1 MRQKKLLMIALL
13 CTIVQGVWAWD
24 GSGTSAD
31 PYKIKNSA
39 DWKQLADDVTGG
51 NSFSG
56 QYFEMTADVDAQGIS
71 VGSESKPFSGTFS
84 GGMFT
89 LTYNAGTIGYYREGL
104 HAPFVLLKGAAIKD
118 LKVAGE
124 IYSKSKYSAGLA
136 CFVDGAKTTTV
147 SGCHVT
153 TRINGSYD
161 VNDDANFGGFVAFVK
176 STSSNPLSF
185 KDCSFQGL
193 LGDFTAGSACF
204 VGFTRVPIS
213 IEHCMV
219 DPITVYQGVSNTATF
234 VRATDDVTCALKECY
249 YTQAYGKEQGQGVFK
264 SVKVP
269 DGCKA
274 EMVSQPMLTFNGVD
288 YYGPGTQVNLT
299 VPEGTPFDHWVTSG
313 KPIGCFISDPWTADG
328 IHTISDIRTQ
338 PQLSIATSMPEPYQS
353 NRERYGINYRYL
365 TDKDYLLFMSDSLR
379 QARGYRFNNKGECFV
394 YDVDGTMTYIT
405 VVWNCNPNSE
415 VFQNFFRDG
424 WFQDK
429 DYEGCII
436 DNDLVSDGWEHTHLF
451 AIAPRAFL
459 NVKQLKRIVFKSDID
474 PTFRGNAVI
483 PLEVI
488 IQEQAFKDSGIEEL
502 VMMYRNEK
510 TEQWE
515 VLGPTSGVTV
525 AANAFEGTSA
535 QIAVDPSVY
544 QSYLADKNW
553 SAHSSRFS
561 IYAAK
566 VEDMSVNGAVY
577 SYMRNTKGE
586 PLKNSNSDHA
596 TLMETL
602 RYWNADYQEFTASS
616 LLSTRDDQNIWYASV
631 VGCDDSYLKSNDG
644 TMRIYNDP
652 GSYYNYKTIVI
663 GRNAFKDSKELKHIE
678 FWQTNGRSENSL
690 NDLKMVIQ
698 NGAFKGCSNLKEL
711 RMFYYVQDGDDHW
724 EVLGPENV
732 IPGDNIFGIPYDEMD
747 NANLDEQKRLYEE
760 AIPADFKIIV
770 SPDRYQDFINDPN
783 WMVYQEFI
791 EPSEFNP
798 NSSDM
803 KDFSLNGLTYG
814 YMTSPGGIM
823 QTSQTVSQD
832 VSWWTAPRIAIE
844 LALEIWS
851 VGSAIS
857 SFKAAQAALVSQTNT
872 IAALQAL
879 TPTTWEAMNKLPTVD
894 LMNNFMASGVE
905 QVLPEVLQ
913 KGGKHVS
920 DLVNL
925 GFITEAVS
933 QQGVVTRVMK
943 SGDGLIQA
951 FNQYILLRS
960 GGRPGEGLVNT
971 VAFSANLN
979 FIHLANTA
987 IGILQKRVSSTLA
1000 KNIANFPL
1008 AAAACGLATTSSYFS
1023 SKCWGGTGSYDGD
1036 ALQKGMK
1043 ANILSNMH
1051 QVSLAGG
1058 GYVITTPQKNLC
1070 YHTYIKDVPASTTD
1084 AVIYAGTG
1092 KGQGRNNNARTMTMA
1107 KTAFRDHTSLK
1118 TVKFHETGVQSDE
1131 AMPMLF
1137 TIPDSA
1143 FVGCTN
1149 LESLDL
1155 RAQTES
1161 NGQQALGPESFI
1173 LGGDSIFAGLD
1184 PAKFHIIIDPKRKQD
1199 FLDNESW
1206 KPLEQYFVYEEAQP
1220 KTQYQEYGGNYAYAY
1235 ENGTTQKV
1243 NKVSGHKI
1251 EHTVV
1256 TGADNEF
1263 LSGHQG
1269 ALKLCNDIGVWNNYQ
1284 LDAVTKKAF
1293 MGNQSLRVVNFTDL
1307 MGTGAYGTSYTGL
1320 QVALMDS
1327 CFADCKN
1334 LANLDL
1340 LYLVTDGDNHIDP
1353 IRPEQVTIGKGVLD
1367 GTTAKIKMMPQQ
1379 VQWFEADTTWNK
1391 YKDRFMA
1398 CIIKPGDEGI
1408 RKALKPMAYYDMA
1421 HTGYDPTTWDE
1432 YIDLARIG
1440 GAGFSWLD
1448 GKFREQSDD
1457 IRSFSEFK
1465 HFENVGLDYVGKEW
1479 FRGCKNLSNIVLPK
1493 TIKTLQE
1500 YAFASCFKLE
1510 EIELP
1515 AALTEVGSHAFADCR
1530 GLKTIHVLGTTP
1542 ANLTGTDHF
1551 QKNEG
1556 LKIYVPAGSVDA
1568 YKTAWAEYKDY
1579 IVSNADYKVV
1589 NEVTLTNAGTLAE
1602 KLGLYVEWSYSG
1614 GAAYDEPRYIHGNY
1628 AKFDSLVVHGP
1639 LNDLDLWT
1647 IRYLTGNNGYDRGGV
1662 ATDGNLRYLNLYDT
1676 RIVKDDN
1683 KAHYLNKSWG
1693 IKWAWE
1699 AIQNENELPY
1709 NLFFNCTSLESLV
1722 LPKTLTKINARIFEG
1737 CSALKRLAIP
1747 ASLQDYDTWEYF
1759 KGLLDYPLEEL
1770 VFVTDKPA
1778 VSDRNNPWGQEIS
1791 VAYTKKSQLSDYM
1804 NQPYLTRSAQAVVS
1818 LFEDDAVMETL
1829 AQNGQFFPSEY
1840 LQKESIGNI
1849 FRGNDKIVSFK
1860 EFNLFTEVKELEP
1873 GAFFNCNNL
1882 KDISLP
1888 DSLERIARTTF
1899 SGCRRLDTI
1908 YISTEKVPE
1917 LAEKA
1922 FADLPDDF
1930 RILVPKN
1937 LCKLYR
1943 EKWAEY
1949 ADHINVD
1956 EQNYSDNEWTVVTL
1970 DKPNTLAEKLGFE
1983 VNWDYRRMTVFSTKH
1998 NYINGV
2004 RGDYSKIHKL
2014 KVNGPISGS
2023 DFAFM
2028 RYLAGFCPWS
2038 NSRNA
2043 MGQLEAIDLYDADIK
2058 ASDDLSAPDMF
2069 KVITHMGPSN
2079 VEADN
2084 ELPSYAFL
2092 QAYNL
2097 KSLVLPKTC
2106 TKINTRALQQCEALE
2121 TLVLGDDLVDFDW
2134 SALDDDVMLTRLYI
2148 MAKQKPEMTQDNWLV
2163 RQLYNNY
2170 NPTFD
2175 AFYVR
2180 PSLYN
2185 DYLSDRAY
2193 THDLQRTNLI
2203 SKGVFDDDDSFCAFA
2218 RHAAATQDDLGG
2230 ITDVKGWFDNY
2241 AAARNLTPL
2250 KYTAIDTLK
2259 AATMAPLTQ
2268 LEQVALPKTL
2278 KDIEQ
2283 NAFQKNT
2290 KLRYVD
2296 MLLSNDADLM
2306 NLLHNVVHSYLGL
2319 NEQMT
2324 LAYMPAEF
2332 GDIGETNVVVSKDGQ
2347 LKAYEYSL
2355 IDSLDYMVPY
2365 AFEAISIKNS
2375 RKLAASQ
2382 KPYSMCLPY
2391 AISLPQGSMAYKLS
2405 WRDANTLVFEEET
2418 STTLEALHPY
2428 LVMVNGDNGAQG
2440 KENYLSLDSY
2450 KFEAPQPIPASTGI
2464 RIIQDDAPGYS
2475 IRGTLKGISNAEA
2488 ADLGAYILQS
2498 DGKWHPVSTANAKA
2512 SILPFRAYLLP
2523 STHSNGARAVS
2534 MSLVNADGTTAI
2546 DTIRTIDADG
2556 TERYYDLNG
2565 RRIDSHTAK
2574 GVVIEN
2580 GKKVIRK

>member
-1 MRQKKLLMIALL
+1 MIALL

-24 GSGTSAD
+24 GSGTSTD

-39 DWKQLADDVTGG
+39 DWKQLADDVTDG

-71 VGSESKPFSGTFS
+71 VGSKSKPFSGTFS

-89 LTYNAGTIGYYREGL
+89 LTYNAGTISSSQKGDN
-104 HAPFVLLKGAAIKD
+104 APFVLLNGATIKD
-118 LKVAGE
+118 LKITGE
-124 IYSKSKYSAGLA
+124 VYSKSMYAAGLS
-136 CFVDGAKTTTV
+136 CFVDGAVATTIT
-147 SGCHVT
+147 SCHVST
-153 TRINGSYD
+153 QLSSSYD
-161 VNDDANFGGFVAFVK
+161 LHESANFGGFIAQVRPSCTGGV
-176 STSSNPLSF
+176 TF
-185 KDCSFQGL
+185 KNCSFQGAL
-193 LGDFTAGSACF
+193 TDFTANSACF
-204 VGFTRVPIS
+204 VGYTPVAVS
-213 IEHCMV
+213 LEHCLV
-219 DPITVYQGVSNTATF
+219 DPISVFKNQANTATF
-234 VRATDDVTCALKECY
+234 VRAANGVACYLKECY
-249 YTQAYGKEQGQGVFK
+249 YTKSYGDVQGQCVFRE
-264 SVKVP
+264 VKMP
-269 DGCKA
+269 KGCTA
-274 EMVSQPMLTFNGVD
+274 EMVGKALLTFNSVD
-288 YYGPGTQVNLT
+288 YYASGAQVRLT
-299 VPEGTPFDHWVTSG
+299 MPDGTPFDHWVTSG
-313 KPIGCFISDPWTADG
+313 EPVGCFINDPWTANG
-328 IHTISDIRTQ
+328 IHTLTDVRSQ
-338 PQLSIATSMPEPYQS
+338 PQLSIATSMPKPYQS
-353 NRERYGINYRYL
+353 NRQRYGINYRYL
-365 TDKDYLLFMSDSLR
+365 SRNDYKLFMSDSLF
-379 QARGYRFNNKGECFV
+379 QARGYRFDKDGLCYF
-394 YDVDGTMTYIT
+394 YDVDGTMTYLT
-405 VVWNCNPNSE
+405 AVWNCDANAE
-415 VFQNFFRDG
+415 TFQNYYRGG
-424 WFQDK
+424 WFKDK

-436 DNDLVSDGWEHTHLF
+436 ENDLVSDAWEHTHLF
-451 AIAPRAFL
+451 AVAPRAFL
-459 NVKQLKRIVFKSDID
+459 NVKNLKRIIFKSDID
-474 PTFRGNAVI
+474 PTFRGNATVG
-483 PLEVI
+483 LDVA
-488 IQEQAFKDSGIEEL
+488 IQEQAFKDSGLEEL

-510 TEQWE
+510 TNQWE
-515 VLGPTSGVTV
+515 VLGPTSGVKV
-525 AANAFEGTSA
+525 AADAFEGTSA

-544 QSYLADKNW
+544 QSYLSDNNW

-577 SYMRNTKGE
+577 SYMRNIKGE

-602 RYWNADYQEFTASS
+602 RYWNADYQDFTASS
-616 LLSTRDDQNIWYASV
+616 LLSTRDDKNIWYASV

-678 FWQTNGRSENSL
+678 FWQTNGRSENSFD
-690 NDLKMVIQ
+690 DLKMVIQ

-724 EVLGPENV
+724 EVLGPEDV
-732 IPGDNIFGIPYDEMD
+732 IPGDDIFGMPSYDELEGLKD
-747 NANLDEQKRLYEE
+747 DEQLAKREE
-760 AIPADFKIIV
+760 AIPQDFRIVV
-770 SPDRYQDFINDPN
+770 SPDRYQEFLSDPN
-783 WMVYQEFI
+783 WQVYAKYI
-791 EPSEFNP
+791 EPAEFNP
-798 NSSDM
+798 NNSDM
-803 KDFSLNGLTYG
+803 KDFSLGGLTYG

-844 LALEIWS
+844 VIIDIVTLGSSIKSSFAEGVLVKSQLDAIKTITAPTMILADERATIIKS
-851 VGSAIS
+851 VEKLYTTGLKAYSSIIAPEMIKKEMESFSWYGLIKNSGEWVSEQAAMNAIS
-857 SFKAAQAALVSQTNT
+857 KLQSYCYRTMLNSLSRYASACNT
-872 IAALQAL
+872 HIL
-879 TPTTWEAMNKLPTVD
+879 N
-894 LMNNFMASGVE
+894 
-905 QVLPEVLQ
+905 
-913 KGGKHVS
+913 
-920 DLVNL
+920 
-925 GFITEAVS
+925 
-933 QQGVVTRVMK
+933 VVMP
-943 SGDGLIQA
+943 SLHG
-951 FNQYILLRS
+951 
-960 GGRPGEGLVNT
+960 
-971 VAFSANLN
+971 
-979 FIHLANTA
+979 
-987 IGILQKRVSSTLA
+987 
-1000 KNIANFPL
+1000 
-1008 AAAACGLATTSSYFS
+1008 TTSSLLGAAGNSLLVANSVTTASYLS
-1023 SKCWGGTGSYDGD
+1023 SKYWGGTGSYNGD
-1036 ALQKGMK
+1036 LLLKGMK
-1043 ANILSNMH
+1043 ANILSNIH
-1051 QVSLAGG
+1051 QVALVGG

-1070 YHTYIKDVPASTTD
+1070 YHTYIKEVPASTID

-1092 KGQGRNNNARTMTMA
+1092 KGQGRNNNARTMTMT

-1118 TVKFHETGVQSDE
+1118 TIKFHETGVQSDE
-1131 AMPMLF
+1131 AHPMLF
-1137 TIPDSA
+1137 AIPDSA

-1149 LESLDL
+1149 LERFDL
-1155 RAQTES
+1155 RADTKD

-1173 LGGDSIFAGLD
+1173 LGGDGIFAGLD
-1184 PAKFHIIIDPKRKQD
+1184 PQKFHIIIDPKRKQD

-1206 KPLEQYFVYEEAQP
+1206 KPLERYFVYEEAQP

-1256 TGADNEF
+1256 TGADDSF
-1263 LSGHQG
+1263 LNGHQG

-1293 MGNQSLRVVNFTDL
+1293 KGNENLRVVNFTDL
-1307 MGTGAYGTSYTGL
+1307 KGTGAYGDSYTGL

-1327 CFADCKN
+1327 CFKDCKN

-1353 IRPEQVTIGKGVLD
+1353 IKPDQVTIGKGVFD

-1379 VQWFEADTTWNK
+1379 VAWFEADTTWNK

-1408 RKALKPMAYYDMA
+1408 QKALKPMAYYDMA

-1457 IRSFSEFK
+1457 IRSFAEFK

-1628 AKFDSLVVHGP
+1628 AKYDSLVVHGP

-1647 IRYLTGNNGYDRGGV
+1647 IRYLAGNNGYNRGGV

-1676 RIVKDDN
+1676 RIVKDNN

-1737 CSALKRLAIP
+1737 CNALKRLAIP

-1759 KGLLDYPLEEL
+1759 KGLLDYPLDEL

-1778 VSDRNNPWGQEIS
+1778 VSDRGNPWGQEIG
-1791 VAYTKKSQLSDYM
+1791 VAYTKKSQLPDYM
-1804 NQPYLTRSAQAVVS
+1804 NQPYLTRSTKTIVAP
-1818 LFEDDAVMETL
+1818 FEEDAVMESL
-1829 AQNGQFFPSEY
+1829 AEKGEFFPSEY
-1840 LQKESIGNI
+1840 LQKESIGNL
-1849 FRGNDKIVSFK
+1849 FK
-1860 EFNLFTEVKELEP
+1860 ENNKITRFEDFNQFTKLKELEA
-1873 GAFFNCNNL
+1873 GAFHDCKNL
-1882 KDISLP
+1882 KTISLP
-1888 DSLERIARTTF
+1888 DSLERIAQTAF
-1899 SGCRRLDTI
+1899 SSCTSLDTL
-1908 YISTEKVPE
+1908 YISTDSVPE
-1917 LAEKA
+1917 LAEHA
-1922 FADLPDDF
+1922 FADLPADF
-1930 RILVPKN
+1930 RILVPKT
-1937 LCKLYR
+1937 LCKVYR

-1949 ADHINVD
+1949 ADHINVN
-1956 EQNYSDNEWTVVTL
+1956 EQNNSGNEWTVVTL

-1983 VNWDYRRMTVFSTKH
+1983 VNWDYRSMTSDKH

-2004 RGDYSKIHKL
+2004 RGDYSNIRKL

-2028 RYLAGFCPWS
+2028 RYLAGFCPWA
-2038 NSRNA
+2038 NCRNT
-2043 MGQLEAIDLYDADIK
+2043 MGRLEAIDLYDADIK
-2058 ASDDLSAPDMF
+2058 ASDDLAAPDMF
-2069 KVITHMGPSN
+2069 KVITQQGDSYIHS
-2079 VEADN
+2079 DN

-2106 TKINTRALQQCEALE
+2106 TKIYTRALQQCEALE

-2134 SALDDDVMLTRLYI
+2134 SSLDDDVMLTRLYI
-2148 MAKQKPEMTQDNWLV
+2148 MAKKKPAVTQDAWLI
-2163 RQLYNNY
+2163 RQLHNNY

-2185 DYLSDRAY
+2185 DYLSDRTY
-2193 THDLQRTNLI
+2193 TVDLKRTNLI

-2241 AAARNLTPL
+2241 AAAKNLTPL

-2306 NLLHNVVHSYLGL
+2306 NRLHNVVHSYLGL

-2375 RKLAASQ
+2375 RKLPVSQ
-2382 KPYSMCLPY
+2382 KPYTMCLPY
-2391 AISLPQGSMAYKLS
+2391 AISLPQSSTAYKLS
-2405 WRDANTLVFEEET
+2405 RRDANTLVFEEET
-2418 STTLEALHPY
+2418 NTTLEALHPY
-2428 LVMVNGDNGAQG
+2428 LLVVNGKEPQG
-2440 KENYLSLDSY
+2440 KVEYVTLDSY
-2450 KFEAPQPIPASTGI
+2450 KFDAPQPIPASTGI
-2464 RIIQDDAPGYS
+2464 RIVQDDGPGYS

-2488 ADLGAYILQS
+2488 ANLGAYILQS
-2498 DGKWHPVSTANAKA
+2498 DGDWHPVSTANAKA

-2523 STHSNGARAVS
+2523 STHSNGARALS

-2565 RRIDSHTAK
+2565 RRINSRTAK

-2580 GKKVIRK
+2580 GKKVISK